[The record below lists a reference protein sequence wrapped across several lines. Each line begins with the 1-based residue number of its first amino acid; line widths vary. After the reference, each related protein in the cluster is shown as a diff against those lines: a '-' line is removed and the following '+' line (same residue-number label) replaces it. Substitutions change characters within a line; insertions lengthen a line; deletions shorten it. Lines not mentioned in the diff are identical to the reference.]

1 MATATRKATWRS
13 GPANGWHDD
22 LIWYAAAINQMKLL
36 TPAPRPSSRRRSTR
50 RSRRASPTP
59 GSPRWRRSP
68 RSWADP
74 MSLGYQSQVHAS
86 FAASS
91 TWPKYKGKKAI
102 WHQCA
107 HNHWFFIPW
116 HRAYLLEFEAVVRAH
131 IKALGGPA
139 DTWGLPYW
147 NYSDFAG
154 TRHRRNR
161 DRRNRDRRDRGGDP
175 ARNRRDRDLP
185 RRDLLG
191 SDRDR
196 RDLDGSTFTSGQQ
209 TR

>member
-22 LIWYAAAINQMKLL
+22 LVWYAAAINQMKLL
-36 TPAPRPSSRRRSTR
+36 TPRLAEFQTTFNQAFPQSFTNARVSKMATI
-50 RSRRASPTP
+50 AVL
-59 GSPRWRRSP
+59 
-68 RSWADP
+68 WADP

-91 TWPKYKGKKAI
+91 AWPKYKGKKAI

-147 NYSDFAG
+147 NYSDFKADAN
-154 TRHRRNR
+154 TARSAQAAARCDVARRRHRP
-161 DRRNRDRRDRGGDP
+161 RGC
-175 ARNRRDRDLP
+175 RQR
-185 RRDLLG
+185 
-191 SDRDR
+191 
-196 RDLDGSTFTSGQQ
+196 
-209 TR
+209 

>member
-1 MATATRKATWRS
+1 MATIAV
-13 GPANGWHDD
+13 
-22 LIWYAAAINQMKLL
+22 L
-36 TPAPRPSSRRRSTR
+36 
-50 RSRRASPTP
+50 
-59 GSPRWRRSP
+59 
-68 RSWADP
+68 WADP

-147 NYSDFAG
+147 NYSDFKADA
-154 TRHRRNR
+154 TRLGLPKPLRGARRCP
-161 DRRNRDRRDRGGDP
+161 P
-175 ARNRRDRDLP
+175 ASPSPGLP
-185 RRDLLG
+185 PTLTARSPTRC
-191 SDRDR
+191 
-196 RDLDGSTFTSGQQ
+196 STRPG
-209 TR
+209 R